1 MASTTQSL
9 PAYMDVS
16 RTCPLLCVLGGHDL
30 GLTVAAIAQCAGF
43 QVVVIDDRGGRDE
56 QSTFIDSGKL
66 LVKDY
71 DEVISEMAFDGN
83 TYVMIDLGDHMCG
96 KSLLQAL
103 LREDTA
109 YLGLA
114 GDAEKIERIFS
125 HLKIDGFSEWDLG
138 RIHYP
143 MGLSIGGK
151 SVGERAVGIVAQLID
166 VRSRRDTPLAV
177 QDGNGSDTIPWDVL
191 LSWCR

>member
-1 MASTTQSL
+1 M
-9 PAYMDVS
+9 
-16 RTCPLLCVLGGHDL
+16 
-30 GLTVAAIAQCAGF
+30 
-43 QVVVIDDRGGRDE
+43 
-56 QSTFIDSGKL
+56 
-66 LVKDY
+66 VKDY
-71 DEVISEMAFDGN
+71 DEVIAEMAFDGN
-83 TYVMIDLGDHMCG
+83 TYVMIDLDDHMCG

-103 LREDTA
+103 LREETA

-125 HLKIDGFSEWDLG
+125 HLKTDGFSEWDLG
-138 RIHYP
+138 RIRYP

-166 VRSRRDTPLAV
+166 VRSRRETPLAV
-177 QDGNGSDTIPWDVL
+177 QEGNGSDTIPWDVL